1 MENIKKLYKYTG
13 KCDDQHQYKHFLEE
27 AMVFIPDEITENIPL
42 DVRMFDTLKKSSARK
57 SLIQFLTQ
65 KKFSADWE
73 LIKKRAKPSKY
84 AVVYGLLFKSEGD
97 IKNQC

>member
-1 MENIKKLYKYTG
+1 
-13 KCDDQHQYKHFLEE
+13 
-27 AMVFIPDEITENIPL
+27 MVFIPDEITENIPL

-57 SLIQFLTQ
+57 SLIQFLTLLDVTQ